1 MNRHVSTFQALAA
14 VRQWRVARDGVLG
27 VADATV
33 WITRDGDPD
42 DHVLTPGQTLAVRA
56 GQRLT
61 AEPWRSGESARLVFV
76 AAPGCFGQWQRHSWQ
91 LLARLASRLGTQLLG
106 LARSAELQACRAV
119 RPAP

>member
-1 MNRHVSTFQALAA
+1 MMNRHVSTFPPLVA

-42 DHVLTPGQTLAVRA
+42 DHVLAPGQTLAVRA

-61 AEPWRSGESARLVFV
+61 AEPWRPAEPVRLVFV
-76 AAPGCFGQWQRHSWQ
+76 AAPGCFGQWQRRSWQ
-91 LLARLASRLGTQLLG
+91 LLARLAGRLGAQLLG
-106 LARSAELQACRAV
+106 LARSAELQAGPVV
-119 RPAP
+119 RS

>member
-1 MNRHVSTFQALAA
+1 MSTHVSTFPTLST
-14 VRQWRVARDGVLG
+14 VHQWRVARDGVLG

-42 DHVLTPGQTLAVRA
+42 DHVLAPGQTLAVRA

-61 AEPWRSGESARLVFV
+61 AEPWRLAEPVRLVFV
-76 AAPGCFGQWQRHSWQ
+76 PAPGRLSQWRRQSWQ
-91 LLARLASRLGTQLLG
+91 LLARLAGRLGRQLLG

-119 RPAP
+119 QR